1 MLKSAQPAD
10 GIWPLWAG
18 HVSYVAVRPRL
29 CKVHYLRIAAVGMA
43 DGDGFV
49 AQIGLRSISP
59 LPQTDLAYSD
69 GTWYAKRC
77 EAV

>member
-1 MLKSAQPAD
+1 MERLRPYFPKSRGRTRVD
-10 GIWPLWAG
+10 DRRVLSGITFIN
-18 HVSYVAVRPRL
+18 RN
-29 CKVHYLRIAAVGMA
+29 
-43 DGDGFV
+43 GFV

>member
-1 MLKSAQPAD
+1 MATVQMMSVFSNGMSSSTEQQEFAPQPFPD
-10 GIWPLWAG
+10 D
-18 HVSYVAVRPRL
+18 
-29 CKVHYLRIAAVGMA
+29 CVHSM
-43 DGDGFV
+43 GFV
-49 AQIGLRSISP
+49 AQIVLRPISP

>member
-1 MLKSAQPAD
+1 MVY
-10 GIWPLWAG
+10 G
-18 HVSYVAVRPRL
+18 
-29 CKVHYLRIAAVGMA
+29 
-43 DGDGFV
+43 GFV